1 MATRAQ
7 IEANRRNATKS
18 TGPRTEEGR
27 IASSQNA
34 RRHGLR
40 ASVDEELTLEF
51 LDMLR
56 EHFGWADIEDIPSS
70 AIDLATAEARRRL
83 VCGAAQEVTVEMRSP
98 TNEQGQLMA
107 VMRQML
113 ADGRSMEVFDVAL
126 AHIGLTEGRVLRR
139 DLAERYVSEAETNV
153 SRKRRALVAEVVSSG
168 QSSMDQQS

>member
-7 IEANRRNATKS
+7 IQANRRNATKS
-18 TGPRTEEGR
+18 TGPRSEEGR
-27 IASSQNA
+27 RASAQNA

-40 ASVDEELTLEF
+40 ATVDEDLTLEF

-56 EHFGWADIEDIPSS
+56 DHFRWTDIDDIPSL
-70 AIDLATAEARRRL
+70 AIDLAIAEARRRL
-83 VCGAAQEVTVEMRSP
+83 VCGAAQEATIEMRSP
-98 TNEQGQLMA
+98 TNEQRQLMA

-126 AHIGLTEGRVLRR
+126 AHIGLTEGRVLRL

-153 SRKRRALVAEVVSSG
+153 SRKRRAMVAEVVSSG
-168 QSSMDQQS
+168 QSSIDQQS